1 MAKAALA
8 KVFESCFND
17 RRVIDS
23 YQRQSCFGYS
33 ATHIDHGYPRF
44 QYCSCHLR
52 RIAANDNPIT
62 LPSSQPTG
70 RSIVDVPR
78 FKSEQP
84 RAMFGCISSNTFDDL
99 SPVSTR
105 CFDQEGYVRSV
116 THSVSSCHE
125 PYMGCQ
131 FLKSLFDKVT
141 QYFEDS

>member
-1 MAKAALA
+1 
-8 KVFESCFND
+8 
-17 RRVIDS
+17 
-23 YQRQSCFGYS
+23 
-33 ATHIDHGYPRF
+33 
-44 QYCSCHLR
+44 
-52 RIAANDNPIT
+52 